1 MEEQMKT
8 FTSKTVRTILMS
20 VPCALALHLNS
31 AIAGPIIVE
40 GDVPVQRGFV
50 REVVVD
56 GLERPWSVAWLP
68 DGTMLV
74 TERPGR
80 LRLVRIAPDG
90 TGLLQ
95 DQPIEGIPP
104 VFADGQGGLLD
115 ISLHPL
121 FDENQKIYFTY
132 ADGTIDANRTKVAMA
147 RYADGRLTDW
157 QDIFAT
163 SVMKSGTQHFGARLS
178 WMPDNTLLVSIGD
191 GGNPPVELNGRLIRE
206 HAQDLDSHLGKVL
219 RLNDDG
225 SAPSDNPFVGD
236 KDSLPEIY
244 SYGHR
249 NIQGLAYDPLRERIW
264 ASEHGALG
272 GDELNIPVAGG
283 NFGWPK
289 LSYSREYADGEPVSA
304 DVTAAGYIDPVMV
317 WDAAIAPSGLMLYT
331 GDKFRQWQGD
341 LFAGALMKQSV
352 RRLKLSQSGEI
363 LEQRELRFGARIRD
377 VRQGPEGFV
386 YVLVDDDN
394 GRIIRLKPVEGGD
407 NAP

>member
-1 MEEQMKT
+1 MKT
-8 FTSKTVRTILMS
+8 LMIRTAPFLSALILFTLAPLVRLG
-20 VPCALALHLNS
+20 
-31 AIAGPIIVE
+31 IANPIIVE

-68 DGTMLV
+68 EGNMLV

-80 LRLVRIAPDG
+80 LRLVEIAADG
-90 TGLLQ
+90 TGKLLAT
-95 DQPIEGIPP
+95 PIEGVPQ
-104 VFADGQGGLLD
+104 VFAEGQGGLLD
-115 ISLHPL
+115 VSLHPL
-121 FDENQKIYFTY
+121 FRENKKIYFTY
-132 ADGTIDANRTKVAMA
+132 ADGTLDANRTKVAMA
-147 RYADGRLTDW
+147 LYEEGQLKNW
-157 QDIFAT
+157 QDIFEVNT
-163 SVMKSGTQHFGARLS
+163 TKSGTQHFGARIS

-191 GGNPPVELNGRLIRE
+191 GGNPPVKLNGRLIRE

-225 SAPSDNPFVGD
+225 TAPNDNPFVQN
-236 KDSLPEIY
+236 KDALPEIY

-249 NIQGLAYDPLRERIW
+249 NIQGLAYDPLRKKIW

-272 GDELNIPVAGG
+272 GDELNVPVAGG

-289 LSYSREYADGEPVSA
+289 VTYSREYSDGTQISPKI
-304 DVTAAGYIDPVMV
+304 TAAGYLDPVMV
-317 WDAAIAPSGLMLYT
+317 WETAIAPSGLLLYT
-331 GDKFRQWQGD
+331 GDKFKQWQGD

-352 RRLKLSQSGEI
+352 RRLKLSQSGKIE
-363 LEQRELRFGARIRD
+363 EQRELRFGARIRD

-394 GRIIRLKPVEGGD
+394 GKIIRLKPVQGGD
-407 NAP
+407 TSP